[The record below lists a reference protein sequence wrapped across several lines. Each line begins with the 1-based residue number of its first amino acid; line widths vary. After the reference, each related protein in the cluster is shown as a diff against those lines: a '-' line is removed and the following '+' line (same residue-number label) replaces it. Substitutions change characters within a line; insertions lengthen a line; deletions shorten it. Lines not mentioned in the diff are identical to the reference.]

1 MKDHLLLVEACNLDR
16 NHVDFIN
23 QIALAYKM
31 AGATVVFMECISPT
45 AKIKKRQRL
54 HNMGYGFDE
63 LIQVKSSNKEIY
75 PYLMAREIV
84 KAADA
89 NTLVLSGYPLMMDKL
104 NKRGIRG
111 LLYT

>member
-31 AGATVVFMECISPT
+31 AGATVVFIECISPS
-45 AKIKKRQRL
+45 AKIKKRNRL
-54 HNMGYGFDE
+54 HNLGYGFDE
-63 LIQVKSSNKEIY
+63 LMQVKSSRTELY
-75 PYLMAREIV
+75 PFLVAREIV
-84 KAADA
+84 KIADA
-89 NTLVLSGYPLMMDKL
+89 NTLILSGYPLMMDKL
-104 NKRGIRG
+104 SKRGIRG